1 MCPGFESL
9 IRHHFFYTMLKHSA
23 AFVLFLTCAA
33 GAFAQVRNLPG
44 DAERGEVR
52 HVQGM
57 TIAID
62 GSERQLAPGAQIR
75 DASNLII
82 VPSAIPPGAL
92 AKYKVDASGMVRQV
106 WILTPQEAAASDRRN

>member
-1 MCPGFESL
+1 M
-9 IRHHFFYTMLKHSA
+9 IRALAFLLLVFLSA
-23 AFVLFLTCAA
+23 MACA
-33 GAFAQVRNLPG
+33 QMRTLPK

-62 GSERQLAPGAQIR
+62 GTERRLAPGAQIR

-82 VPSAIPPGAL
+82 VPTAIPAGAL
-92 AKYKVDASGMVRQV
+92 AKYLVDPEGLVRQV
-106 WILTPQEAAASDRRN
+106 WLLTPQEASQPDKRD

>member
-1 MCPGFESL
+1 M
-9 IRHHFFYTMLKHSA
+9 RA
-23 AFVLFLTCAA
+23 VVLFFLFSLAA
-33 GAFAQVRNLPG
+33 AAYAQMRTLPK

-62 GSERQLAPGAQIR
+62 GTERRLAPGAQIR

-82 VPSAIPPGAL
+82 VPTAIPSGAL
-92 AKYKVDASGMVRQV
+92 AKYVVDAEGLVRQV
-106 WILTPQEAAASDRRN
+106 WLLTPQEAAQPDKRD